1 MVRLVKK
8 MMTLMNDTRNF
19 GVQGMG
25 IDGIVENVLAAGNRG
40 DEVD

>member
-8 MMTLMNDTRNF
+8 MMTLMKDTRNF

-25 IDGIVENVLAAGNRG
+25 IDGIVGNVLAEGKKRG
-40 DEVD
+40 EN